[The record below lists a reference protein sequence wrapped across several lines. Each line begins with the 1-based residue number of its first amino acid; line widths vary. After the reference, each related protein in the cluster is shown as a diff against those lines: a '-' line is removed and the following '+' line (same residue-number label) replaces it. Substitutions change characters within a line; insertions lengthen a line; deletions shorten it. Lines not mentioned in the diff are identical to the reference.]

1 MSIQQFCTPDVVTID
16 IDATARDAAIQMGT
30 RHVGALVVTRR
41 QAQRLDIVGLVT
53 DRDLV
58 LNALARH
65 PAPAEAPVGGLMS
78 ARVVAVPATASIAD
92 TALTMHEEGVRRIL
106 VVDAD
111 GTLVGI
117 VSLDDLI
124 EALSAEMADVTQ
136 GLRTGMARERARHP
150 RLTASGLPDEA
161 LSLPPEALARRWRQI
176 SAP

>member
-1 MSIQQFCTPDVVTID
+1 MAIQQFCTQDVVTID
-16 IDATARDAAIQMGT
+16 VDATARDAAVEMGV
-30 RHVGALVVTRR
+30 RHVGALVVT
-41 QAQRLDIVGLVT
+41 QRLGRRLNVVGVVT

-65 PAPAEAPVGGLMS
+65 PSPADAPVGGLMS
-78 ARVVAVPATASIAD
+78 GRVVAVPATASIAD
-92 TALTMHEEGVRRIL
+92 TALTMHEEGVRRLL

-136 GLRTGMARERARHP
+136 GLRTGLARERAGHP
-150 RLTASGLPDEA
+150 RPEAGGLPDETLA
-161 LSLPPEALARRWRQI
+161 LPPEALARRWRQI